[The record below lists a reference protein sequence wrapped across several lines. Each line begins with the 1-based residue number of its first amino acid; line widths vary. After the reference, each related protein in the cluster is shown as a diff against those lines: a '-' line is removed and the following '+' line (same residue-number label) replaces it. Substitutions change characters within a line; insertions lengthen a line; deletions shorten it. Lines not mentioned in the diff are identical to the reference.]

1 MKKVDSGSDQQCVKI
16 SLKYLDGSIII
27 SSNVHKVYLSVL

>member
-1 MKKVDSGSDQQCVKI
+1 MEKVDSGSDQQCVKI

-27 SSNVHKVYLSVL
+27 SSNIYKVYFSVL

>member
-1 MKKVDSGSDQQCVKI
+1 MKKVVSGSDQQCVKI

-27 SSNVHKVYLSVL
+27 SSNVDKVYLSVL